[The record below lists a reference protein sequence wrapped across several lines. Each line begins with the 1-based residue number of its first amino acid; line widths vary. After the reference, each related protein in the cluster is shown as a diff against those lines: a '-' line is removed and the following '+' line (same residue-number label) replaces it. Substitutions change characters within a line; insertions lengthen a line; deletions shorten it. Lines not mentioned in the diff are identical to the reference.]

1 MDGWYEVTEV
11 VCYARAAREQWEREQ
26 RKNSNEPEAG
36 VLALVEDTRPDA

>member
-26 RKNSNEPEAG
+26 RGRNGELEPG
-36 VLALVEDTRPDA
+36 VLVLVEDTRSTP